1 MKFTRYQGWMW
12 RSVAPAL
19 ALGVL
24 LALSGPAAAQN
35 ADQDEVTFAPD
46 IALILQENCQ
56 VCHQPGAIGPMS
68 FLTYDEVRPW
78 APIIKEKVITQE
90 MPPYHYDTNA
100 GIQELKS
107 DARLSVEEITMI
119 AEWVDAGAPSGDLA
133 DMPPPVVWP
142 DAAEWRLADRFGQPD
157 MVVGSSPY
165 TVPAEGGDRWWRPQV
180 PSGIEADRCIMA
192 IETKPSV
199 TGRTAVH
206 HGNSRFQIQ
215 DEDGEWE
222 AFGRLSEYALGKLGE
237 IIPQGACRKAPEN
250 SQVAFDIHYYPN
262 GTEVVD
268 DVLEVG
274 IWLYPENYAADYD
287 QNLRSYSL
295 QGDIDLAPHGTA
307 MTQGFHS
314 FDHPVRIDSWQP
326 HGHFRLVAG
335 SLEIFHPD
343 TGERDLVSMVSNWTA
358 YWHLS
363 HVYEDHVAPLVPE
376 GSVIV
381 LTQWYDNS
389 ANNKSNP
396 DPTVYVGRGSRTTDE
411 MSHAWIAITHLDQ
424 DHFDQLLAQREAL
437 EELRN
442 MAGG

>member
-1 MKFTRYQGWMW
+1 MSRARFQGWMW
-12 RSVAPAL
+12 RSAASAL
-19 ALGVL
+19 AVGVL
-24 LALSGPAAAQN
+24 LALSGPAVAQDIN
-35 ADQDEVTFAPD
+35 DGAPVFAPD

-56 VCHQPGAIGPMS
+56 VCHQPGSIGPMS

-78 APIIKEKVITQE
+78 APIIREKVVTQE
-90 MPPYHYDTNA
+90 MPPYHYDTNV
-100 GIQELKS
+100 GLQELKS
-107 DARLSVEEITMI
+107 DARLSAEEIAMI
-119 AEWVDAGAPSGDLA
+119 AAWVDAGAPSGDLA

-142 DAAEWRLADRFGQPD
+142 DAAEWRLAERFGQPD
-157 MVVGSSPY
+157 LVIGSDPY
-165 TVPAEGGDRWWRPQV
+165 TVPAQGGDRWWRPQV
-180 PSGIEADRCIMA
+180 AMGIEADRCIMA

-199 TGRTAVH
+199 MGRSAVH

-222 AFGRLSEYALGKLGE
+222 SFGRLSEYALGKLGE
-237 IIPQGACRKAPEN
+237 IIPEGACRTAPAN
-250 SQVAFDIHYYPN
+250 SQVTWDIHYYPN

-274 IWLYPENYAADYD
+274 LWLYPEGYTGGHD
-287 QNLRSYSL
+287 QDLQSYSL
-295 QGDIDLAPHGTA
+295 EGDIDLAPGGTA

-314 FDHPVRIDSWQP
+314 FDHPVRVDNWQP

-335 SLEIFHPD
+335 WLEIFHPE
-343 TGERDLVSMVSNWTA
+343 TGERELISMVSNWTA
-358 YWHLS
+358 YWHFS
-363 HVYEDHVAPLVPE
+363 HVYEDHVAPLVPA

-389 ANNKSNP
+389 DVNRSNP

-424 DHFDQLLAQREAL
+424 DRYDQLLAEKEAL

-442 MAGG
+442 TAGG